1 MAPQRVRMKIGEIS
15 LKTGAALAP
24 MAGFTDAPCRRMAAR
39 HGASFTVSEMVSAKA
54 LTFGD
59 KKSFRLMAHGRNDA
73 PWGVQL
79 FGAEPETMAQA
90 VRLIQKVDY
99 DFLDLNMGCPAPKIT
114 SSGAGSRLMQDP
126 VLAGQIV
133 QAAVQASDGRPV
145 TVKMRLGWDNQHL
158 TAREVALR
166 CEEAGAVLLTV
177 HGRSREE
184 MYQPGIHPEEIR
196 RVKEAVSI
204 PVLANGDVASADD
217 ALRLLEETGC
227 DGVMV
232 GRAALGNPWLFEQIA
247 AALEGKPLPPPPT
260 QRQRMAEMR
269 RQIEEMCEE
278 KGEWAAMPQARS
290 QAMHYMA
297 GLRGA
302 AGLRRACSSL
312 SHFSDVDELIR
323 RVMEENP
330 IR

>member
-1 MAPQRVRMKIGEIS
+1 MKIGEIS
-15 LKTGAALAP
+15 LKAGAALAP

-126 VLAGQIV
+126 ALAGQIV
-133 QAAVQASDGRPV
+133 RAAVQASDGRPV

-247 AALEGKPLPPPPT
+247 AALEGRPLPPPPT
-260 QRQRMAEMR
+260 LRQRMAEMR